1 MALNGSCFMITSTI
15 LKNHFLEVG
24 LTQNRETM
32 ALRTFTTVDLL
43 YFIMCE
49 DQRESS
55 LLKWH
60 LAEDPI
66 TYGFEDPWPWFWR
79 YLGTA
84 FGHTLSFGLSQFH
97 GHGSWLVSEVALNKW
112 HRTLDCA
119 KNHVQTVSSY
129 LYFMSFNQIFH
140 VVAGIEGFSSQIGWE
155 PLVSTNIHQLHFC

>member
-1 MALNGSCFMITSTI
+1 MFHDYFDYSQKPLLGGRSDTKPGDHGTPNVHNRWFIIFYHVWRPAWIFFTKMTFGWGSNHIWLHTI
-15 LKNHFLEVG
+15 L
-24 LTQNRETM
+24 
-32 ALRTFTTVDLL
+32 
-43 YFIMCE
+43 
-49 DQRESS
+49 
-55 LLKWH
+55 
-60 LAEDPI
+60 
-66 TYGFEDPWPWFWR
+66 EDPWPWFWR

-112 HRTLDCA
+112 QRTLDCA